1 MSESEHRSTTFPGV
15 ISCSARV
22 PAFAQIVMHDRSMS
36 EARDRVT
43 AAALRMFSEHGY
55 AGVSMRDLAKE
66 LNIQA
71 PSIYSHFVSK
81 DALLV
86 ATLLPFLDEL
96 DAVLAKRPTGDTSDP
111 AVQRAWV
118 ERYVDYLR
126 RNWVAV
132 RFMVSDQGVERH
144 PDLRPKLTSQHERVR
159 DILQSFGV
167 DDAAARV
174 GIVGFLAWP
183 AMLTAVDAEVV
194 YGDPRFLDETCRLIG
209 LSRARSFVLS

>member
-1 MSESEHRSTTFPGV
+1 
-15 ISCSARV
+15 
-22 PAFAQIVMHDRSMS
+22 MHDLSMS

-43 AAALRMFSEHGY
+43 VTALRMFSEHGY

-86 ATLLPFLDEL
+86 ATILPVLDEL
-96 DAVLAKRPTGDTSDP
+96 ETVLGRRPEGNSSDP
-111 AVQRAWV
+111 AVQRAWIA
-118 ERYVDYLR
+118 EYIDFLR

-132 RFMVSDQGVERH
+132 RFMLSDQGVSRH
-144 PDLRPKLTSQHERVR
+144 PDLRPLLSSQHRQVR
-159 DILQSFGV
+159 EVLSSFGV
-167 DDAAARV
+167 KEQVAAA

-183 AMLTAVDAEVV
+183 TMASGVDVQSV
-194 YGDPRFLDETCRLIG
+194 YTDPRFLDEACRLIG
-209 LSRARSFVLS
+209 VSRARSLVRT